1 MFVRR
6 LALAIAVLFGL
17 VGAQGPEFAQQYR
30 QRIGGA
36 LDELKAIIA
45 TFDAEASHEGLAP
58 AAAIA
63 RLEHNPDPLARERG
77 RAIDEANVRA
87 GRLERQL
94 QAMSEA
100 GPIRRLTVFVTN
112 FDPAARRAHAAEF
125 RTRGAPD
132 LRSAGG
138 RRPRRRV
145 GLGRDPHLLLAVPPP
160 PERRARRAAA

>member
-17 VGAQGPEFAQQYR
+17 IGAQGPEFAQQYR

-36 LDELKAIIA
+36 LDELKAIIG

-63 RLEHNPDPLARERG
+63 RLEQNPDPLARERG
-77 RAIDEANVRA
+77 RAMDEAVIRA

-94 QAMSEA
+94 EAMSEA
-100 GPIRRLTVFVTN
+100 GPIRRLAVFVTN
-112 FDPAARRAHAAEF
+112 FDPPLAKQTLQNYEPAAPLTFEALAAGGLAAVWGWAATHICCWPFRRRRSAAV
-125 RTRGAPD
+125 RGA
-132 LRSAGG
+132 A
-138 RRPRRRV
+138 
-145 GLGRDPHLLLAVPPP
+145 
-160 PERRARRAAA
+160 

>member
-45 TFDAEASHEGLAP
+45 TFDVEASHEGLTA

-63 RLEHNPDPLARERG
+63 RLERKP
-77 RAIDEANVRA
+77 
-87 GRLERQL
+87 
-94 QAMSEA
+94 
-100 GPIRRLTVFVTN
+100 
-112 FDPAARRAHAAEF
+112 
-125 RTRGAPD
+125 
-132 LRSAGG
+132 RSAGPRARPRDG
-138 RRPRRRV
+138 RGDRPRRSA
-145 GLGRDPHLLLAVPPP
+145 G
-160 PERRARRAAA
+160 AAA